1 MRSSSDSSS
10 DETDEDELTDIV
22 AGVDGGQQASRLPV
36 VWGICSR
43 PGTDAKK
50 NTNENAEKFFVK
62 DCAMRDDGKLLA
74 AVCDGHGPNGRAAA
88 KFVTKRIVKAIQK
101 EETERGTQVAIK
113 EAFIAVN
120 QDLGISDIDVY
131 VSGCT
136 CCMVYLQEGGEL
148 NIANVGDSRAM
159 LVGEDEQGE
168 PKTMKLSNEH
178 RPDRPDEM
186 ARIVNAGGRV
196 FDWGVPRVWLQDL
209 DMPGLSMSR
218 SFGDLA
224 AETVGVYAEPEL
236 VQTTI
241 SASDKLLVL
250 ATDGVWE
257 FMTESDVAE
266 LLLPLV
272 EGGDAQDAAEQLVQE
287 AARRWEE
294 NEEMVDDITCIVFF
308 LYHGDAARQKE
319 ADAESIG
326 GSSTD

>member
-1 MRSSSDSSS
+1 
-10 DETDEDELTDIV
+10 
-22 AGVDGGQQASRLPV
+22 
-36 VWGICSR
+36 
-43 PGTDAKK
+43 
-50 NTNENAEKFFVK
+50 
-62 DCAMRDDGKLLA
+62 MRDESKLLA

-88 KFVTKRIVKAIQK
+88 KFVTKRIVKAVQK
-101 EETERGTQVAIK
+101 EEGERGTQRAIK

-136 CCMVYLQEGGEL
+136 CCLLYLKEDGEL
-148 NIANVGDSRAM
+148 HVANVGDSRAVM
-159 LVGEDEQGE
+159 ISTDDEGGA
-168 PKTMKLSNEH
+168 KTVKLSNEH
-178 RPDRPDEM
+178 TPDRPDEM
-186 ARIVNAGGRV
+186 ARIVAAGGRV

-241 SASDKLLVL
+241 SASDKLIVL
-250 ATDGVWE
+250 ATDGIWE
-257 FMTESDVAE
+257 FMSEPEVAD

-272 EGGDAQDAAEQLVQE
+272 ESGDAQDAAEQLVQE

-308 LYHGDAARQKE
+308 LYHGEAQRERD
-319 ADAESIG
+319 ADAESLG